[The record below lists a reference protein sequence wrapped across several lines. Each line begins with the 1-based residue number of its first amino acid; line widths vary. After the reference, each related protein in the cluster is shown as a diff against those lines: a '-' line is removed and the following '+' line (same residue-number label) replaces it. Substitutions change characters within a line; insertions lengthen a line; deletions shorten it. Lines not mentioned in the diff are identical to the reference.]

1 MHTVLVILG
10 GLGLMVLIYSIAR
23 WRGTTLRRA
32 FLFFAMLWAAAALTN
47 LWIGVVRAGYSVT
60 EELPIFL
67 VVFGVPCVVAWLLA
81 WRSE

>member
-10 GLGLMVLIYSIAR
+10 GLGLMMLIYSIAH
-23 WRGTTLRRA
+23 WRGNTLRRA
-32 FLFFAMLWAAAALTN
+32 FPVFAMLWAAAALTN
-47 LWIGVVRAGYSVT
+47 MWIGVARAGYAVT

-81 WRSE
+81 RRSA